1 MTGAC
6 LCKAVTFTADGAAPK
21 FSACHCGMC
30 RRWNGGAPY
39 FAVGVASVAF
49 TGGEHITRYESS
61 SWAERGFCSR
71 CGTHLFYFLKPVHR
85 YIMAMGC
92 FDDTSQ
98 FTMSRE
104 MFIDRKP
111 DGYALVGDH
120 ERWTEAET
128 FERLAPPK

>member
-6 LCKAVTFTADGAAPK
+6 LCKAVTFTADGVDSK

-39 FAVGVASVAF
+39 FAVAVSTVTF
-49 TGGEHITRYESS
+49 TGDDNIARYDSS
-61 SWAERGFCSR
+61 QWAERGFCKR
-71 CGTHLFYFLKPVHR
+71 CGTHLFYFLRPMQR
-85 YIMAMGC
+85 YLMSMGS
-92 FDDTSQ
+92 FDTTAQ

-104 MFIDRKP
+104 IFIDRKP
-111 DGYALVGDH
+111 DGYELSGDH

-128 FERLAPPK
+128 FQRLAPK

>member
-6 LCKAVTFTADGAAPK
+6 LCKAVTFTADGVDSK

-39 FAVGVASVAF
+39 FAVAVASVTF
-49 TGGEHITRYESS
+49 TGGDEIARYDSS
-61 SWAERGFCSR
+61 QWAERGFCKR
-71 CGTHLFYFLKPVHR
+71 CGTHLFYFLRPMQR
-85 YIMAMGC
+85 YLMSMGS
-92 FDDTSQ
+92 FDDTAQ

-104 MFIDRKP
+104 IFVDRKP
-111 DGYALVGDH
+111 DGYELSGDH

-128 FERLAPPK
+128 FQRLAPK

>member
-6 LCKAVTFTADGAAPK
+6 LCKAVTFTADGVDSK

-39 FAVGVASVAF
+39 FAVAVAGVTF
-49 TGGEHITRYESS
+49 TGDENISRYESS
-61 SWAERGFCSR
+61 QWAERGFCKR
-71 CGTHLFYFLKPVHR
+71 CGTHLFYFLRPMQR
-85 YIMAMGC
+85 YLMSMGS
-92 FDDTSQ
+92 FDNTAQ

-104 MFIDRKP
+104 IFVDRKP
-111 DGYALVGDH
+111 DGYELSGDH

-128 FERLAPPK
+128 FQRLAPK